1 MEEEIRVL
9 IGSRLR
15 EERER
20 LRFSQQNFADL
31 GGASM
36 RAEQDWERGVSA
48 PKADFLAVAAA
59 HGVDVLYVLTGER
72 SQSRDTGQGLAE
84 VADTVLMLQSRGI
97 YPDGEGGGRV
107 TSSGLAL
114 LLDYVRES
122 KDNRITKLTTKELQ
136 RISGFVPK
144 DSHEWLL
151 QPVPLTPYQEGKTS
165 HLLLLFRSKTP
176 VSVVWKVGPF
186 HGKVPLRIDIT
197 SDSELPLAAVADED
211 DDVRWQLDLSL
222 DGAHETLLQGNV
234 LRANPTPIEY
244 ANEQI
249 AKLKADMAPQS
260 IGKKK

>member
-1 MEEEIRVL
+1 MTDVENLHDRIRL
-9 IGSRLR
+9 ELDRLSLTQAEAAR
-15 EERER
+15 RMGESD
-20 LRFSQQNFADL
+20 SQNVRDVCS
-31 GGASM
+31 G
-36 RAEQDWERGVSA
+36 RKRVTAE
-48 PKADFLAVAAA
+48 FLAKLATI
-59 HGVDVLYVLTGER
+59 HVDVLFVLTG
-72 SQSRDTGQGLAE
+72 QHDTAGAVKHETEMRTLRR
-84 VADTVLMLQSRGI
+84 LQSRGI

-107 TSSGLAL
+107 TSAGLAL
-114 LLDYVRES
+114 VLDYVRES

-144 DSHEWLL
+144 DSHEWLM

-249 AKLKADMAPQS
+249 AKQKADMAPQS